1 MTGIDPDRFPPP
13 GAWRIMND
21 VYPTTVRASGLPRRR
36 LYKDFAMPGIDETKE
51 VRASSVDQSRVTD
64 KVDFDLSRLESF
76 VGNAFGDERISELL
90 AGHLACP

>member
-1 MTGIDPDRFPPP
+1 
-13 GAWRIMND
+13 
-21 VYPTTVRASGLPRRR
+21 
-36 LYKDFAMPGIDETKE
+36 MPGIDETKE